1 MQTRFAIGLAA
12 LLALSGPALAANPP
26 PQPKAG
32 MPGGANN
39 PDAEVVKRSVGRAS
53 AVTYVF
59 HLAKEPEQPRPVV
72 VFLHGWGAV
81 NPSVYGGWIDHLVR
95 RGYLVLYPAFQT
107 VGRTRP
113 PDATKNATALVKD
126 ALAALEND
134 PKAKPDLSKL
144 AYLGHSAGGGVAV
157 NLAADPAAAGL
168 PVPKLVFITMVGGIA
183 SDEKSRGIQL
193 ADLSKVDPQTS
204 IVAMIGDR
212 EFQASDRA
220 SRRILRQASE
230 VPQTK
235 KLFMRVASDDHGF
248 PSLSATLA
256 SPGSPMSAYDSAGI
270 KVEPDPPVDPRAPRV
285 PQPKWSA
292 DMVLSGEQH
301 VLLAQLGRNP
311 IDTLDHLAFWK
322 TFDMAADT
330 AFNGSGDLA
339 ALRNDPAFLDMQR
352 WSDTWPI
359 RRLHAEHPRPVD
371 ATATAP
377 VVRAAPAPTKVPVTR
392 QRKRERDRDRR

>member
-1 MQTRFAIGLAA
+1 MQSRFALGLAA
-12 LLALSGPALAANPP
+12 LLALSGPAIAANPP

-32 MPGGANN
+32 VPGGADN

-59 HLAKEPEQPRPVV
+59 HMSKEPERPRPVV

-81 NPSVYGGWIDHLVR
+81 NPSTYGGWIDHLAR

-113 PDATKNATALVKD
+113 VDATKNATALVKD
-126 ALAALEND
+126 ALAALAND
-134 PKAKPDLSKL
+134 PTAKPDLSRL
-144 AYLGHSAGGGVAV
+144 AYLGHSAGGGVAA
-157 NLAADPAAAGL
+157 NLAADPAASGL

-193 ADLSKVDPQTS
+193 ADLSKIDPSTS
-204 IVAMIGDR
+204 IIAMIGDR

-220 SRRILRQASE
+220 SRRILREASE
-230 VPQTK
+230 VPVNR
-235 KLFMRVASDDHGF
+235 KLFMRAGSDDHGF
-248 PSLSATLA
+248 PTLSATLA
-256 SPGSPMSAYDSAGI
+256 APGAPLAAYDSAQI
-270 KVEPDPPVDPRAPRV
+270 KVEPDPPVDRKAPRA

-292 DMVLSGEQH
+292 DMVLSGEQQ
-301 VLLAQLGRNP
+301 VLLGQLGRNP
-311 IDTLDHLAFWK
+311 IDTIDYLAFWK
-322 TFDMAADT
+322 TFDMAADAT
-330 AFNGSGDLA
+330 FNGSGDLV

-359 RRLHAEHPRPVD
+359 RRLHAETPKAVD

-377 VVRAAPAPTKVPVTR
+377 VARAAPAPSKMPVTR
-392 QRKRERDRDRR
+392 QGKRQRR

>member
-1 MQTRFAIGLAA
+1 MSRRLALGFVA
-12 LLALSGPALAANPP
+12 LLALTMPALAANPP

-32 MPGGANN
+32 MPGGADN
-39 PDAEVVKRSVGRAS
+39 PDAEITKRSVGRAS

-59 HLAKEPEQPRPVV
+59 HMAADPQRPRPVV

-81 NPSVYGGWIDHLVR
+81 NPSLYGGWIDHLVR
-95 RGYLVLYPAFQT
+95 RGYLVLFPAFQT

-113 PDATKNATALVKD
+113 PDASKNAAALVKD
-126 ALAALEND
+126 ALAALAND
-134 PKAKPDLSKL
+134 PKAKPDLARV
-144 AYLGHSAGGGVAV
+144 AYLGHSAGGGVAA
-157 NLAADPAAAGL
+157 NLAADPAANGL

-193 ADLSKVDPQTS
+193 ADLSKIDPSTA
-204 IVAMIGDR
+204 IIAMIGDR

-220 SRRILRQASE
+220 SRRILREATE
-230 VPQTK
+230 VPPNK
-235 KLFMRVASDDHGF
+235 KLFMRAGSDDHGF

-256 SPGSPMSAYDSAGI
+256 SPGAPLAAYDSAAI
-270 KVEPDPPVDPRAPRV
+270 KVEPDPPVDRKAPRP

-292 DMVLSGEQH
+292 DMVLSGEQQ

-311 IDTLDHLAFWK
+311 IDTLDYLAFWK
-322 TFDMAADT
+322 TFDMAADS

-339 ALRNDPAFLDMQR
+339 TLRNDPAFLDMQR

-359 RRLHAEHPRPVD
+359 RRLHAEVPKPVD
-371 ATATAP
+371 ATATTP
-377 VVRAAPAPTKVPVTR
+377 VARAAPAATKMPVTR
-392 QRKRERDRDRR
+392 QNKRQKR

>member
-1 MQTRFAIGLAA
+1 MQRRFVLG
-12 LLALSGPALAANPP
+12 LLACLALPGPALAANQP

-32 MPGGANN
+32 MPGGADN
-39 PDAEVVKRSVGRAS
+39 PDAEIVKRSVGRAS
-53 AVTYVF
+53 AATYVF
-59 HLAKEPEQPRPVV
+59 HMASEPQAARPVV
-72 VFLHGWGAV
+72 VFLHAWGAV
-81 NPSVYGGWIDHLVR
+81 NPSLYGGWIDHLAR

-113 PDATKNATALVKD
+113 VDATKNAAALVKD
-126 ALAALEND
+126 ALAALAED
-134 PKAKPDLSKL
+134 PAARPDLSRV
-144 AYLGHSAGGGVAV
+144 AYLGHSAGGGVAA
-157 NLAADPAAAGL
+157 NLAAEAAAADL

-193 ADLSKVDPQTS
+193 ASLSKIDPSTA
-204 IVAMIGDR
+204 IITMIGDR

-220 SRRILRQASE
+220 SRRILREASE
-230 VPQTK
+230 VPPNR

-256 SPGSPMSAYDSAGI
+256 SPGSPMSAYDAAGI
-270 KVEPDPPVDPRAPRV
+270 KVEPDPPVDRRAPRQ
-285 PQPKWSA
+285 PQPKWSP

-311 IDTLDHLAFWK
+311 IDALDYLAFWK
-322 TFDMAADT
+322 TFDMAADA

-339 ALRNDPAFLDMQR
+339 ALRSDPNFLDMQR

-359 RRLHAEHPRPVD
+359 RRLHAENPRPVD

-377 VVRAAPAPTKVPVTR
+377 AVRAAPAPTKMPVTR
-392 QRKRERDRDRR
+392 QTKRQRR